1 MTRPSL
7 AIDGAEATCTGR
19 SGRAK
24 ATLERGDKRM
34 TIVRQAIVYEGP
46 GGPFEGVVAYDD
58 SSGVA
63 RPGVLVIPNV
73 LGQKEADNLKAEG
86 LARLGYVGFAC
97 DV

>member
-1 MTRPSL
+1 
-7 AIDGAEATCTGR
+7 
-19 SGRAK
+19 
-24 ATLERGDKRM
+24 M

-86 LARLGYVGFAC
+86 LARLPATSMARASGRRANRPIRPNI
-97 DV
+97 